1 MKRIKLKGYKGVYYI
16 LGTSPATG
24 RQERIY
30 YIRYRNPAGKL
41 VEEKVGRAT
50 VKRTGSEQ
58 KGEMTALEAS
68 NIRADRMRGR
78 ELPNRDRREAEE
90 AAKAAKAG
98 RWTFSRLW
106 KEYKAAR
113 PGMKRSAT
121 DETNF
126 TKYLLPVFGD
136 KEPSEVAPLDVDR
149 LRLAIA
155 KKKAPRTVKNILEL
169 LRRLSNFAVNKQLCN
184 PLPFRVS
191 MPRVNNLKT
200 EDLNAKQMA
209 RLLAVLRGEHLDDD
223 PPDADPSVDPDAR
236 DVVYL
241 ALFSGLRRGEIFRL
255 KWDDIDFRRSFITL
269 KETKG
274 GTDTTIPLSDAALKV
289 IKGCTRTDSPYIFPG
304 RYGGERTDIKKALQK
319 IRIRAKLPE
328 GFRPLHGLRHVF
340 ASGLASS
347 GEVDL
352 YTLQRLL
359 THKTPMMTM
368 RYSHLRDDTLR
379 RAANIA
385 GRIIAEAEATKG
397 KAKATSK

>member
-1 MKRIKLKGYKGVYYI
+1 MKRITLKGYKGVYYI

-24 RQERIY
+24 KQERIY
-30 YIRYRNPAGKL
+30 YIRYRDPSGKL
-41 VEEKVGRAT
+41 IEEKAGRAT
-50 VKRTGSEQ
+50 VKRADAEQ
-58 KGEMTALEAS
+58 GGEMTALEAS

-78 ELPNRDRREAEE
+78 ELPNRGRRKAEK
-90 AAKAAKAG
+90 AAKAAESG
-98 RWTFSRLW
+98 RWTFDRLW

-121 DETNF
+121 DESNF
-126 TKYLLPVFGD
+126 MNYLSLPFGD

-149 LRLAIA
+149 LRLTLS
-155 KKKAPRTVKNILEL
+155 KKKAMGTVKNVLEL
-169 LRRLSNFAVNKQLCN
+169 LRRLSNFATDKQLCA
-184 PLPFRVS
+184 PLPFRGS

-200 EDLNAKQMA
+200 EDLNAEQMG
-209 RLLAVLRGEHLDDD
+209 RLLKVLRGEHLEDD

-241 ALFSGLRRGEIFRL
+241 ALYTGMRRGEIFRL
-255 KWDDIDFRRSFITL
+255 KWDDIDSRRGFITL

-274 GTDTTIPLSDAALKV
+274 GTDTTIPLSDPAREV
-289 IKGCTRTDSPYIFPG
+289 IEGRIRTDSPYIFPG
-304 RYGGERTDIKKALQK
+304 RYGGKRIDIKKALQK
-319 IRIRAKLPE
+319 IRIRAKLPQ

-359 THKTPMMTM
+359 THKSPMMTQ
-368 RYSHLRDDTLR
+368 RYAHLTDAVLKRG
-379 RAANIA
+379 ANVMS
-385 GRIIAEAEATKG
+385 RIVQEAEG
-397 KAKATSK
+397 KKVAEKKR